1 MGVNNIAPNL
11 ICTVLCR
18 VSQNERLPFS
28 FVYSLVAEIQIR
40 FLRRLAKEVR
50 RRNRA
55 NEMES
60 SNVPVSLQGWE
71 SVPYQ
76 TRSLVLKEIQN
87 LPPPLKKKTKISVK
101 IIN

>member
-1 MGVNNIAPNL
+1 MSIP
-11 ICTVLCR
+11 
-18 VSQNERLPFS
+18 QNERLPFS

-76 TRSLVLKEIQN
+76 TRSLELKGIQN
-87 LPPPLKKKTKISVK
+87 LPPPLRKKNKKFLLK
-101 IIN
+101 L